1 MEVKGEEIVNRVT
14 SSSLVT
20 FDLEKFY
27 VQGDRVGFDIASQL
41 YQGLI
46 LREKEF
52 REFVKANDWSVYKDK
67 LIAINCSA
75 DAIVPTWAYMLLGIA
90 LGPYARHIVF
100 GTPEELEIDL
110 FRTQLRSVNWSD
122 YQDAKVVVK
131 GCSKVDVP
139 TTLYVEVTNKL
150 LPFASSIMFGE
161 PCSTVPLYKK
171 PRAAKNLSA

>member
-1 MEVKGEEIVNRVT
+1 MEVNGEEIVNRVA

-27 VQGDRVGFDIASQL
+27 SKGERVGFDIASQL

-52 REFVKANDWSVYKDK
+52 REFVKANDWSVFQNKFV
-67 LIAINCSA
+67 AINCSV
-75 DAIVPTWAYMLLGIA
+75 DAIVPTWAYMLVGISLA
-90 LGPYARHIVF
+90 PYARHVVF
-100 GTPEELEIDL
+100 GTIEELETDL
-110 FRTQLRSVNWSD
+110 FRKELQSVNWSE

-131 GCSKVDVP
+131 GCSKVNVP

-150 LPFASSIMFGE
+150 VPFASSIMFGE

-171 PRAAKNLSA
+171 PKVSKNP